1 MSGMYTRDKIKVIP
15 VTKAQGT
22 GAITRGTSF
31 NVKVMAEEETNII
44 SGGAGRPVQSDI
56 YIFAPPQTAIKK
68 GDIIQI
74 IEKFG
79 QVVTDEPERTVL
91 QASPYGSLSES
102 HMEVY
107 A

>member
-1 MSGMYTRDKIKVIP
+1 MAGMYTRDKIKVIP
-15 VTKAQGT
+15 ITKAMGT

-31 NVKVMAEEETNII
+31 NVKVMIEEETNMI

-56 YIFAPPQTAIKK
+56 YMFVPPGTAIKK
-68 GDIIQI
+68 GDMIQV

-79 QVVTDEPERTVL
+79 KVIAGEPERTVL
-91 QASPYGSLSES
+91 QVSPYGSYVES